1 MSLLSDRIKKH
12 KIPACPYE
20 PTFDRIVVYSLPEEA
35 ADRETFAKG
44 GLIVKAEITKK
55 RQKNSTARGI
65 LIAAG
70 LTAMD
75 QLRGHGIELGHYVWV
90 ARLSP
95 WAHTV
100 DITEDGEVQ
109 MLFLRAGNV
118 VGSEDLLAQRKAGGV
133 TVSRDK
139 SDGRHQFTFDGV
151 IAPRFD
157 PAESFDD

>member
-1 MSLLSDRIKKH
+1 MSLLSERIKKH

-20 PTFDRIVVYSLPEEA
+20 PVFDRIVVYALPEEA
-35 ADRETFAKG
+35 AERETFTKG
-44 GLIVKAEITKK
+44 GLIVKTQQTKK
-55 RQKNSTARGI
+55 RQKDSTARGV
-65 LIAAG
+65 LVAAG

-95 WAHTV
+95 WAHTI
-100 DITEDGEVQ
+100 DIEEEGEVQ

-133 TVSRDK
+133 IVSRDK
-139 SDGRHQFTFDGV
+139 DGRHLFTFEGTE
-151 IAPRFD
+151 APRFD